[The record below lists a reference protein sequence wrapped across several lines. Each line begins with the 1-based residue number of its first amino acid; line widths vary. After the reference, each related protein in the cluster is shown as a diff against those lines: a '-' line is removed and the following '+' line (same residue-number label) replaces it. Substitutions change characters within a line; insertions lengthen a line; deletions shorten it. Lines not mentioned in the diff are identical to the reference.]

1 MFSAIW
7 TRYGKVKMPKLKSV
21 AFETAILEQYQHQE
35 SSVEE
40 ALIEMCLA
48 GVSAQRVEAITEA
61 VRGTKVSPGTISN
74 LSKKV
79 YGHIEKCVAGTQ
91 WGNQCMNMKHLEAIC
106 EDAPIAGRFHS
117 TRALHSFF
125 AYNP

>member
-1 MFSAIW
+1 
-7 TRYGKVKMPKLKSV
+7 MPRLKSV

-48 GVSAQRVEAITEA
+48 GVSAQRLEAITEA
-61 VRGTKVSPGTISN
+61 VWGTKVSPGTISN

-79 YGHIEKCVAGTQ
+79 YGHIEKWRGRRPVGQSVHEHEAPG
-91 WGNQCMNMKHLEAIC
+91 GHLR
-106 EDAPIAGRFHS
+106 GRPHCRPF
-117 TRALHSFF
+117 SFSQSPAF
-125 AYNP
+125 LFYV

>member
-1 MFSAIW
+1 
-7 TRYGKVKMPKLKSV
+7 MPRLKSV

-61 VRGTKVSPGTISN
+61 VWGTKVSPGQLATSARR
-74 LSKKV
+74 SM
-79 YGHIEKCVAGTQ
+79 GT
-91 WGNQCMNMKHLEAIC
+91 
-106 EDAPIAGRFHS
+106 
-117 TRALHSFF
+117 
-125 AYNP
+125 

>member
-21 AFETAILEQYQHQE
+21 AFETAIIEQYQHQE

-48 GVSAQRVEAITEA
+48 GISAQRVEAITEA
-61 VRGTKVSPGTISN
+61 VWGTKVSPGQSATSARR
-74 LSKKV
+74 ST
-79 YGHIEKCVAGTQ
+79 GT
-91 WGNQCMNMKHLEAIC
+91 
-106 EDAPIAGRFHS
+106 
-117 TRALHSFF
+117 
-125 AYNP
+125 